1 MSKKYNTVEEMQ
13 DYISRLESS
22 LKSYEDE
29 HFNIQKSIDGCKSE
43 INSIQ
48 LLQQNIKNDNFSKWQ
63 QLPNLDTQIEDVE
76 RESQVTI
83 DTIIEGIDLR

>member
-13 DYISRLESS
+13 DYISKLESS

-48 LLQQNIKNDNFSKWQ
+48 LMQKTMKDDNYSKWQ
-63 QLPNLDTQIEDVE
+63 QLPVLDTQIEDVE
-76 RESQVTI
+76 KNEQPTI
-83 DTIIEGIDLR
+83 DDIIGGIFND

>member
-22 LKSYEDE
+22 LRAYEDE

-48 LLQQNIKNDNFSKWQ
+48 LLQQNMKDDNFQKWQ
-63 QLPNLDTQIEDVE
+63 QLPNLETQIAEVE
-76 RESQVTI
+76 ANEPTI
-83 DTIIEGIDLR
+83 SDIIGGINLD

>member
-22 LKSYEDE
+22 LKAYEDE

-48 LLQQNIKNDNFSKWQ
+48 LMQKSMKDDNFQKWQ
-63 QLPNLDTQIEDVE
+63 QLPNLDTQIEEVQ
-76 RESQVTI
+76 REEPTI
-83 DTIIEGIDLR
+83 SDIIGGIDLD

>member
-22 LKSYEDE
+22 LRAYEDE

-48 LLQQNIKNDNFSKWQ
+48 LMQKTMKDDNYSKWQ
-63 QLPNLDTQIEDVE
+63 QLPVLDTQIEDVE
-76 RESQVTI
+76 KNEQPTI
-83 DTIIEGIDLR
+83 DDIIGGIFND

>member
-22 LKSYEDE
+22 LKAYEDE

-48 LLQQNIKNDNFSKWQ
+48 LLQQNMKDDNYSKWQ
-63 QLPNLDTQIEDVE
+63 QLPNLEQQVEEIE
-76 RESQVTI
+76 ESNQVTI
-83 DTIIEGIDLR
+83 DTIIEGIDIN

>member
-48 LLQQNIKNDNFSKWQ
+48 LMQKSMKDDNFQKWQ
-63 QLPNLDTQIEDVE
+63 QLPNLDTQIEEVQ
-76 RESQVTI
+76 REEPTI
-83 DTIIEGIDLR
+83 DDLINGGIL

>member
-13 DYISRLESS
+13 DYISKLESKLS
-22 LKSYEDE
+22 EYEDE

-48 LLQQNIKNDNFSKWQ
+48 LMQKTMKDDNFQKWQ
-63 QLPNLDTQIEDVE
+63 QIPNLDKQIEDVE
-76 RESQVTI
+76 MTEPSI
-83 DTIIEGIDLR
+83 DDIINGGIL